1 MTRDTINTSG
11 FLIFMFGI
19 LLFSYGSHAK
29 SDGFHIS
36 KVSATLFKGRY
47 EEASKVLKFEAKYTS
62 DVDELFSILL
72 SFSDKQWTT
81 NIVIDTSG
89 AHQASVEADD
99 IVINESDRYF
109 LSQTAKHLSDYGEQ
123 ENSDSLLLM
132 MLAQMTN
139 YWSKSPP
146 NYVIKSGALGS

>member
-1 MTRDTINTSG
+1 MARNTINILA
-11 FLIFMFGI
+11 FLVLVIG
-19 LLFSYGSHAK
+19 LLLLSVDSNAK

-36 KVSATLFKGRY
+36 KVSDTLYKGSY
-47 EEASKVLKFEAKYTS
+47 EEASKVLRFEATYTS
-62 DVDELFSILL
+62 DSNELFSILL

-89 AHQASVEADD
+89 SHEASVEADD
-99 IVINESDRYF
+99 IVIDESDRYF
-109 LSQTAKHLSDYGEQ
+109 LSQTAQHLSEYGEQ
-123 ENSDSLLLM
+123 QNSDSLLLM
-132 MLAQMTN
+132 MLAQMTT